1 MISKSPFLYQHEL
14 AARRELDAVLAEI
27 ESTPWPADVAEAR
40 LLYDASGP
48 PIAPDIRVERLDV
61 GAIPAQMLI
70 PPGTDAGRA
79 VLFLHGGGYVYGSL
93 VSHGG
98 MAAEIA
104 RQARCNALQL
114 HYRRAPE
121 HPYPA
126 AIEDACAAYEWLL
139 RAGYKPE
146 SVAFVGDSAGGGLVM
161 ATLVTLKEQGRPLPG
176 AAVCVSPWVDLQATG
191 ASYFERQALDPMID
205 RPLVDFLAGLY
216 LNGHDPQE
224 PAASPIHA
232 DLRGMPPLLIQVGER
247 EVLFSEAARL
257 YEKALASGVDATFE
271 EWPQMVH
278 VWHLYYPQ
286 LTAGQEAIA
295 RIGAFV
301 RTKTASAAAGL
312 AARSIACTTSL

>member
-1 MISKSPFLYQHEL
+1 MAAMTSKSQFRYQHDN
-14 AARRELDAVLAEI
+14 AARRELDDVLAEI
-27 ESTPWPADVAEAR
+27 ASEPWPAGVAEAR

-48 PIAPDIRVERLDV
+48 PIAQDIRVERF
-61 GAIPAQMLI
+61 AIATIPAQRLT
-70 PPGTDAGRA
+70 PPVADADRA

-104 RQARCNALQL
+104 RHSRCAAFQLQ
-114 HYRRAPE
+114 YRLAPE
-121 HPYPA
+121 HPFPA

-139 RAGYKPE
+139 LAGFDPE
-146 SVAFVGDSAGGGLVM
+146 NIALVGDSAGGGLVM
-161 ATLVTLKEQGRPLPG
+161 ATLLTLKAQGRPLPG

-191 ASYFERQALDPMID
+191 ESYDERQALDPMID

-216 LNGHDPQE
+216 LNGHDPRA
-224 PAASPIHA
+224 PVASPIHA

-257 YEKALASGVDATFE
+257 YENAIASGVDATFE
-271 EWPQMVH
+271 EWPEMVH
-278 VWHLYYPQ
+278 VWHLYYPK
-286 LTAGQEAIA
+286 LTAGQEAIS

-301 RTKTASAAAGL
+301 CARTAGAPAGFAATG
-312 AARSIACTTSL
+312 RIA